1 MTWTRGQRIP
11 LDDLGVG
18 PRVAVGLG
26 FEPASQFR
34 IVVAGLDDDEDLVDR
49 SFLLSPSQREVP
61 GASVTLTE
69 ATDGDVELL
78 DVDLQ
83 RVPSSVSTI
92 RVALDGLGTTST
104 VGLARAWVRVIDGP
118 RGREVG
124 RWAFTGD
131 EHSGERTLLL
141 VDIHRRGDGWRLVVL
156 GSGYRAGLR
165 AFLDQIDGP
174 DRLPGEPMPGTGRGE
189 PPSPGAPSVPPPP
202 APVGG
207 APAPSPEGSSPGAPR
222 PTPVGTGT
230 LRTGLTW
237 RQRIFSVPVAKAM
250 ASPSGVGAAAAGAA
264 VGGLGVGVALGAGA
278 AAAVGAAAAT
288 GAAAWAGRGALAM
301 PRRRGDRIDPYA
313 VQEPWRYFVRD
324 AVEADRTFQQLVD
337 RTPEGPV
344 RDRLVDIAARM
355 REAVEEAWRIALRGQ
370 NLVESRRAID
380 DTAVRAELASLQGD
394 RTKVA
399 PGEAPPMVRALRNQ
413 VAAAD
418 RLDRVIDETYDRLRL
433 IDARIDDAVARAL
446 EISATSTDSTSFG
459 GLGSDVDVLVDELEA
474 LRQGLEEVRG
484 IDPATG

>member
-1 MTWTRGQRIP
+1 M
-11 LDDLGVG
+11 
-18 PRVAVGLG
+18 
-26 FEPASQFR
+26 
-34 IVVAGLDDDEDLVDR
+34 
-49 SFLLSPSQREVP
+49 
-61 GASVTLTE
+61 
-69 ATDGDVELL
+69 
-78 DVDLQ
+78 
-83 RVPSSVSTI
+83 
-92 RVALDGLGTTST
+92 
-104 VGLARAWVRVIDGP
+104 
-118 RGREVG
+118 
-124 RWAFTGD
+124 
-131 EHSGERTLLL
+131 
-141 VDIHRRGDGWRLVVL
+141 
-156 GSGYRAGLR
+156 
-165 AFLDQIDGP
+165 
-174 DRLPGEPMPGTGRGE
+174 
-189 PPSPGAPSVPPPP
+189 
-202 APVGG
+202 
-207 APAPSPEGSSPGAPR
+207 
-222 PTPVGTGT
+222 GTGT